1 MKRIEKVAAAGS
13 SSAVF
18 RSDHFRGGGT
28 TREPGGNP
36 GSRTKTNNKLNPHV
50 TRQIGSKN

>member
-1 MKRIEKVAAAGS
+1 MERIEKVAAAGS

-18 RSDHFRGGGT
+18 RSDHFRGGWT